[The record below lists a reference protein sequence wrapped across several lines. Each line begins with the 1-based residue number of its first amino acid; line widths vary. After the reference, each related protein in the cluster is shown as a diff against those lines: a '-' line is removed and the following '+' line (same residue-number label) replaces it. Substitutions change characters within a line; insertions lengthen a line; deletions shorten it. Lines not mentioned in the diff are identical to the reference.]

1 MKTSI
6 CFTLHEKWDVL
17 MANGSSVTCS
27 QDDANAVSASCET
40 SRYGS
45 PPSDDL
51 SSRITVLAA
60 TGMSMGLLLAHSQ
73 LGLEDACSIRQ
84 SESAIPIIQSL
95 SMSCSM
101 KRSCASGEPW
111 TSSARGQTATVPT
124 RSRQIPFA
132 APHRI
137 AWVLLG
143 SRQQRNQLHA
153 MLTIALHPNAGCG
166 GVL

>member
-27 QDDANAVSASCET
+27 QDHANAVNASCEK

-84 SESAIPIIQSL
+84 SESEIPTIQSL

-101 KRSCASGEPW
+101 KIRCVSGELW
-111 TSSARGQTATVPT
+111 TSSARGQAVTVPT

-132 APHRI
+132 TQHGI
-137 AWVLLG
+137 AGVLLG
-143 SRQQRNQLHA
+143 SSQQRNQ
-153 MLTIALHPNAGCG
+153 
-166 GVL
+166 